1 MPVGTGR
8 GLKTNHALI
17 KLHSEAVRTF
27 RAALFLKQSI
37 FCSCI
42 FFGPSHLASRR
53 PQGSKTNMLAAAF
66 VGLATNQIA

>member
-37 FCSCI
+37 FALA
-42 FFGPSHLASRR
+42 FFSDHPIL
-53 PQGSKTNMLAAAF
+53 L
-66 VGLATNQIA
+66 VGGRKVPKRIC